1 MDPEAQAA
9 VVTALQ
15 TKAVVDVAR
24 VVIVD
29 GDAAL
34 AAEIQ
39 ARPIAGQGG

>member
-9 VVTALQ
+9 VVAVLQ
-15 TKAVVDVAR
+15 AKAVVDVAR
-24 VVIVD
+24 VVVVD

-39 ARPIAGQGG
+39 AGPIAGQGV